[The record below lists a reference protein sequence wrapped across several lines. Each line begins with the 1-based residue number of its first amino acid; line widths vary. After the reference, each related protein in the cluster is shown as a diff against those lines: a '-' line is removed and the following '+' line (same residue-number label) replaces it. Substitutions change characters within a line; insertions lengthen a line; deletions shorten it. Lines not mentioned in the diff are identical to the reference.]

1 MKKYKLLSSLIFTAM
16 LTMCMSLTAF
26 ANSSWAWISETRPY
40 DILPFAALG
49 TLIIETAAINFFTKR
64 DSWHKTFT
72 GVFIGNALSFA
83 LPYVFYNF
91 FTTPYSGYYTL
102 GDILERGPFY
112 TVGTVFLIMTLAVE
126 VPFMYLWLRKDTQN
140 KTVLIL
146 SALII
151 NGITTGLV
159 ALTERLLCQGQ
170 W

>member
-1 MKKYKLLSSLIFTAM
+1 MKNYKLYSSLILTAM

-40 DILPFAALG
+40 DLLPFAALG
-49 TLIIETAAINFFTKR
+49 TLIIETAAITFFTKQS
-64 DSWHKTFT
+64 SWHKTFT

-83 LPYVFYNF
+83 LPYVCYNF

-102 GDILERGPFY
+102 GEILDRGPFY
-112 TVGTVFLIMTLAVE
+112 TVGTVFLVMTLAVE
-126 VPFMYLWLRKDTQN
+126 VPFMYLWLKKDTQN
-140 KTVLIL
+140 KK
-146 SALII
+146 ALIAATLVS